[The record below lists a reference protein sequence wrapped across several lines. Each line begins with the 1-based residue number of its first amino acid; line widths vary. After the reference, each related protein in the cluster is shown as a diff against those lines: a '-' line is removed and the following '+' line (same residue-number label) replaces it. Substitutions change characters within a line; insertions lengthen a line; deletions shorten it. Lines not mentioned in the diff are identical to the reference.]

1 MDALTWPADDEL
13 CALLRRYYQGDAGLW
28 PEIIARVEH
37 ELRTRQLPLLPR
49 HVRFRRIG
57 NGYVVVVTPAGA

>member
-28 PEIIARVEH
+28 PEILARVED
-37 ELRTRQLPLLPR
+37 ELRARQLPPEPR
-49 HVRFRRIG
+49 HVRFRRVG
-57 NGYVVVVTPAGA
+57 DRYVVMITPAQ

>member
-28 PEIIARVEH
+28 PEILARVEQ
-37 ELRTRQLPLLPR
+37 ELRLRQLPPLPR
-49 HVRFRRIG
+49 HVRFRCIG
-57 NGYVVVVTPAGA
+57 DGYVVVITPMGA